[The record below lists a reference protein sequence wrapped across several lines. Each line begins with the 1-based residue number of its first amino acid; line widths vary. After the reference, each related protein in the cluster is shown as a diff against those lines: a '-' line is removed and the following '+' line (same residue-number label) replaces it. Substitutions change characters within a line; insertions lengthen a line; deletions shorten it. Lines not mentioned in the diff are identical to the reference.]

1 MKRAFIIVLWILAIL
16 LPAVAEEPV
25 PYAYRP
31 PAIGESYV
39 PSLAAIMRAVQ
50 FGHIKLAY
58 AGKLGNWGLA
68 NYELGQVQESLTS
81 AARLYQ
87 NIPIEKI
94 NMVEQPLQALAVAI
108 KSKDGPRFSRSFADL
123 TTTCNSCH
131 EAAQV
136 SFITIEIPTSSPF
149 TDQSFGPKRR

>member
-1 MKRAFIIVLWILAIL
+1 MKRAFIIVLWMSAIM

-39 PSLAAIMRAVQ
+39 PSLAAIMRALQ

-68 NYELGQVQESLTS
+68 NYKLGQIQESLMS
-81 AARLYQ
+81 AGRWR
-87 NIPIEKI
+87 
-94 NMVEQPLQALAVAI
+94 M
-108 KSKDGPRFSRSFADL
+108 RSTTAGQVDNRNKWSNSVQFACRNDIRRKGH
-123 TTTCNSCH
+123 SIH
-131 EAAQV
+131 IV
-136 SFITIEIPTSSPF
+136 S
-149 TDQSFGPKRR
+149 